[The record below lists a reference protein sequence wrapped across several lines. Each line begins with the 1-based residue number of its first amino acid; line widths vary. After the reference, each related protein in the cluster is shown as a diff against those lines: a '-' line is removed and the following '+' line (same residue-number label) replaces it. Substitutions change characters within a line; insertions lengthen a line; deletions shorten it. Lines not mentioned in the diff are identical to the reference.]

1 MAAAI
6 GETLGLAVGVAVSPL
21 PVAAVIL
28 MLFSARA
35 RANSLSFA
43 VGWVV
48 GISGV
53 ATVVQL
59 VPGLDTGTGEP
70 SATTGWIKL
79 VLGVLLLLAGI
90 RGWRTRPDG
99 DEPAE
104 MPGWM
109 SRVEQM
115 RPGASLGLGLLLS
128 ALNPK
133 NLLLSL
139 AAGATI
145 AAAGLTAS
153 ATAGTIAVFTA
164 VAASTVLLPT
174 LGYLVA
180 GKRLDPTLADAKE
193 WLVSNNAAV
202 MAVLLLVFGVSLV
215 GDGIAILG

>member
-1 MAAAI
+1 MAAVI

-28 MLFSARA
+28 MLFSSRA

-48 GISGV
+48 GIGGV
-53 ATVVQL
+53 VTVVQL
-59 VPGLDTGTGEP
+59 VPGLDTGAGEP

-79 VLGVLLLLAGI
+79 VLGVLLLRAGA
-90 RGWRTRPDG
+90 RGWRTRPGG

-145 AAAGLTAS
+145 ASAGLAAS
-153 ATAGTIAVFTA
+153 ATAGTLAVFTL

-193 WLVSNNAAV
+193 WLVANNAAV